1 MGSEYGEYEEY
12 EFFIGRNM
20 WTDSLILNHH
30 YSHKLPSSVYLVVGI
45 RDKKKKNKILAVCYF
60 SSSGAG
66 RWVESFLEL
75 SRLVK
80 LDDFKF
86 ELTQL
91 ISFGMKQIKKMKEY
105 FLVISYA
112 DYSRNHHGGIY
123 QACSWDYHGKRK
135 RRCTGFK
142 IDGEFV
148 HRRTLFTRYGTS
160 SVSLKDKL
168 EKKGHKV
175 QLFYDR
181 GKFLYWK
188 TINKK
193 GNLIAK
199 NMQLEK
205 QPYPKPTKNGKNKT
219 VKEYLEKEV
228 NKKGTLF

>member
-1 MGSEYGEYEEY
+1 MGSEYEEY

-30 YSHKLPSSVYLVVGI
+30 YSHTLPVCIYLVVGI
-45 RDKKKKNKILAVCYF
+45 RNKKKKNSILAACYF
-60 SSSGAG
+60 SSTSTG
-66 RWVESFLEL
+66 RWKTREFLEL

-80 LDDFKF
+80 IDGFNF

-91 ISFGMKQIKKMKEY
+91 ISYGMKQIKKMKKY

-123 QACSWDYHGKRK
+123 QACSWHYHGKRK
-135 RRCTGFK
+135 ERCSGFK
-142 IDGEFV
+142 IDGKFI
-148 HRRTLFTRYGTS
+148 HRKLAYILYGTS

-168 EKKGHKV
+168 EKKGHEV
-175 QLFYDR
+175 TLFYDR

-205 QPYPKPTKNGKNKT
+205 HPYPKPTKNGKNKT